1 MKAIKTIFNLLR
13 LERRD
18 ITAIYFYAILNGI
31 VQLSIPLGIQS
42 IINFMMAQTIRASVW
57 VLIFL
62 VVVAVVIGGLLQVNQ
77 LKIIEK
83 IQQILFVRNGYKFA
97 EHLPS
102 IDINSMHN
110 NYTPEIVNYFFETMT
125 LQKGTNKLLIDIPAA
140 SIQIVFG
147 LTILSFYSSIFIA
160 FGLILLLVL
169 AAILRFTGEAG
180 LKTSIEESN
189 FKYKVAFWLQEI
201 GRLLPTFKTYK
212 NRGFHLQKTTE
223 LLNGYTESRTK
234 HFKILLIQFWT
245 LNVFKIIITMGM
257 LVLGVVLLEDGQI
270 NIGQFVAAE
279 FIIIATIASVEKF
292 MLSLENVYDVLTAN
306 DKLNKV
312 LDKPLQENGQLTI
325 ANTTE
330 GYAIEVKDLSFQFQ
344 GQSELLKQIT
354 FKVQAGNIATITGES
369 GSGKSLLLRIL
380 AGIHNTNSG
389 TILINQIPMHN
400 FNLDAL
406 HAHYGVKLSST
417 EIFAG
422 NIMQNIVMG
431 NPNITTNKIMEVASA
446 LGFNDFIANFN
457 NGLDEMVSA
466 TGKQLSTLVKNQILI
481 LRSLVHEPN
490 VILLE
495 NPTDGLPV
503 DLQDKL
509 IEYLY
514 HLKNNPTIIC
524 VTNNPRFIA
533 KSDIQVEL
541 KTGSISYLGIPKN

>member
-1 MKAIKTIFNLLR
+1 
-13 LERRD
+13 
-18 ITAIYFYAILNGI
+18 
-31 VQLSIPLGIQS
+31 
-42 IINFMMAQTIRASVW
+42 
-57 VLIFL
+57 
-62 VVVAVVIGGLLQVNQ
+62 
-77 LKIIEK
+77 
-83 IQQILFVRNGYKFA
+83 
-97 EHLPS
+97 
-102 IDINSMHN
+102 
-110 NYTPEIVNYFFETMT
+110 
-125 LQKGTNKLLIDIPAA
+125 
-140 SIQIVFG
+140 
-147 LTILSFYSSIFIA
+147 
-160 FGLILLLVL
+160 
-169 AAILRFTGEAG
+169 
-180 LKTSIEESN
+180 
-189 FKYKVAFWLQEI
+189 
-201 GRLLPTFKTYK
+201 
-212 NRGFHLQKTTE
+212 
-223 LLNGYTESRTK
+223 
-234 HFKILLIQFWT
+234 
-245 LNVFKIIITMGM
+245 
-257 LVLGVVLLEDGQI
+257 
-270 NIGQFVAAE
+270 
-279 FIIIATIASVEKF
+279 
-292 MLSLENVYDVLTAN
+292 
-306 DKLNKV
+306 
-312 LDKPLQENGQLTI
+312 
-325 ANTTE
+325 
-330 GYAIEVKDLSFQFQ
+330 
-344 GQSELLKQIT
+344 
-354 FKVQAGNIATITGES
+354 
-369 GSGKSLLLRIL
+369 
-380 AGIHNTNSG
+380 
-389 TILINQIPMHN
+389 MHN